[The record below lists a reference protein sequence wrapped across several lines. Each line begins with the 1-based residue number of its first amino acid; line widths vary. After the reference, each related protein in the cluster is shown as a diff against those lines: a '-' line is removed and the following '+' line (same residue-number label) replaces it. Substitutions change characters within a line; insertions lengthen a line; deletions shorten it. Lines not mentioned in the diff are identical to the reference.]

1 MTTVYLLTLALLGIG
16 AAASLYRVARGP
28 SMLDRAVALD
38 VFTSLSMCG
47 VGAFA
52 VIRNDYSDL
61 PILLV
66 LSLLGFVGSVSLA
79 RFFADR
85 TGNPGRTG
93 DSGQAGDPGR
103 AESRAEEGPR

>member
-1 MTTVYLLTLALLGIG
+1 MSAVYLATIAMLWAG
-16 AAASLYRVARGP
+16 AVASLYRVGRGP
-28 SMLDRAVALD
+28 TMLDRAVALD

-52 VIRNDYSDL
+52 VARDDYSDL

-79 RFFADR
+79 RFFS
-85 TGNPGRTG
+85 GR
-93 DSGQAGDPGR
+93 
-103 AESRAEEGPR
+103 SR

>member
-1 MTTVYLLTLALLGIG
+1 MTGVYLATVALLFCG

-52 VIRNDYSDL
+52 VARDDYSDL

-79 RFFADR
+79 RFFS
-85 TGNPGRTG
+85 GR
-93 DSGQAGDPGR
+93 
-103 AESRAEEGPR
+103 SR

>member
-1 MTTVYLLTLALLGIG
+1 MTTVYLVTVALLWCG
-16 AAASLYRVARGP
+16 AASALYRVGRGP

-52 VIRNDYSDL
+52 VARDDYSDL

-79 RFFADR
+79 RFFS
-85 TGNPGRTG
+85 GR
-93 DSGQAGDPGR
+93 
-103 AESRAEEGPR
+103 SR

>member
-1 MTTVYLLTLALLGIG
+1 MTTVYLVVIGLLGCG
-16 AAASLYRVARGP
+16 AAATLYRLGRGP

-38 VFTSLSMCG
+38 VLTAMAMCG

-52 VIRNDYSDL
+52 VVTDDYSDL

-79 RFFADR
+79 RFF
-85 TGNPGRTG
+85 
-93 DSGQAGDPGR
+93 SGI
-103 AESRAEEGPR
+103 SR

>member
-1 MTTVYLLTLALLGIG
+1 MTIVYLVTLALLGCG
-16 AAASLYRVARGP
+16 AAATLYRVWRGP

-38 VFTSLSMCG
+38 VLTSLSMCG

-52 VIRNDYSDL
+52 VARDDYSDL

-79 RFFADR
+79 RFF
-85 TGNPGRTG
+85 TGR
-93 DSGQAGDPGR
+93 
-103 AESRAEEGPR
+103 SR

>member
-1 MTTVYLLTLALLGIG
+1 MSVVYLVTLALLGCG
-16 AAASLYRVARGP
+16 AAASLYRAGRGP

-52 VIRNDYSDL
+52 VARDDYSDL

-79 RFFADR
+79 RFF
-85 TGNPGRTG
+85 
-93 DSGQAGDPGR
+93 SGQTG
-103 AESRAEEGPR
+103 EGPR

>member
-1 MTTVYLLTLALLGIG
+1 VNVVYLVTLGLLACG
-16 AAASLYRVARGP
+16 AAAALYRVGRGP

-38 VFTSLSMCG
+38 VLTSLSMCG

-52 VIRNDYSDL
+52 VAMDDYSDL

-79 RFFADR
+79 RFF
-85 TGNPGRTG
+85 
-93 DSGQAGDPGR
+93 SGS
-103 AESRAEEGPR
+103 SR

>member
-1 MTTVYLLTLALLGIG
+1 MTVVYLVTVGLLWCG
-16 AAASLYRVARGP
+16 AAAALYRVGRGP
-28 SMLDRAVALD
+28 TMLDRAVALD

-52 VIRNDYSDL
+52 VARDDYSDL

-79 RFFADR
+79 RFFA
-85 TGNPGRTG
+85 GR
-93 DSGQAGDPGR
+93 
-103 AESRAEEGPR
+103 SR